1 MNNLIDIFFMLL
13 ATMGPIKVSIVFAE
27 KTRDLDTAV
36 RRRIAI
42 KAVGVATAIG
52 LLFIL
57 AGKYLMDFFHFSIAA
72 LSLAGGLILLIFAI
86 RIVLTEGHT
95 HHGEPYTDQDAL
107 DMAVYPFGV
116 PMMASPVGLV
126 VLTVISAN
134 ASATGA
140 TLMGETAVLLAV
152 MAINMVV
159 LLLEGRIV
167 KLINRGIL
175 QVAERILGIL
185 LAALA
190 MQMLIIGLQELG
202 LVAIQGAGH

>member
-36 RRRIAI
+36 RRKIAI
-42 KAVGVATAIG
+42 KAVGVATAVG

-57 AGKYLMDFFHFSIAA
+57 AGNHLMNFFHFSIAA

-86 RIVLTEGHT
+86 RMVLTEGHA
-95 HHGEPYTDQDAL
+95 HHAEPYSEHDAL

-134 ASATGA
+134 ASVTDVD
-140 TLMGETAVLLAV
+140 LMGTTAVLLAV
-152 MAINMVV
+152 MAINLTV
-159 LLLEGRIV
+159 LLLEGQIV
-167 KLINRGIL
+167 KLIDRGVL

-190 MQMLIIGLQELG
+190 MQMIIVGLQELG